1 MTEAKIQ
8 RIFKHYGEQS
18 QLMKTQEELDELDDV
33 VGKLLTLE
41 KCAVSKKMA
50 FYKSNRES
58 LIDHIAEEIA
68 DVRIMLDQIEFG
80 LQIEKR
86 CADWREFK
94 IQRQLKRI
102 ESDAHIGTQD

>member
-1 MTEAKIQ
+1 MTLFELLNELQ
-8 RIFKHYGEQS
+8 RMRS
-18 QLMKTQEELDELDDV
+18 RV
-33 VGKLLTLE
+33 
-41 KCAVSKKMA
+41 
-50 FYKSNRES
+50 N
-58 LIDHIAEEIA
+58 
-68 DVRIMLDQIEFG
+68 DQIEFG